1 MMVLESLLDSNSFSR
16 SGGALF
22 LAWPISFPA
31 SKLSLGIPGETLFAL
46 PEPCILRARLVL
58 GGAPLTPLPSPEVV
72 GRFLESEASSYL
84 LVFDMEQRLP
94 PRSELVQAVLRLFQ
108 EPVPRAAL
116 RRHERLFPRSD
127 RARVTVQWLHVRD
140 DGSNRTAL
148 IDSRCGGRGCGVGLG
163 GGKEGWARGG
173 RRGGS
178 VPAGTPGSGWERC
191 RPRGH
196 PGQSQSPRLSA
207 GLCLPPCG
215 VAGW

>member
-1 MMVLESLLDSNSFSR
+1 M
-16 SGGALF
+16 
-22 LAWPISFPA
+22 
-31 SKLSLGIPGETLFAL
+31 
-46 PEPCILRARLVL
+46 
-58 GGAPLTPLPSPEVV
+58 
-72 GRFLESEASSYL
+72 FLESEASSYL

-173 RRGGS
+173 RWGGS
-178 VPAGTPGSGWERC
+178 VPAGHPGASGRGAAPGATPGS
-191 RPRGH
+191 P
-196 PGQSQSPRLSA
+196 SPHA
-207 GLCLPPCG
+207 
-215 VAGW
+215 